1 MNPRQ
6 PKKATFQQLSQAV
19 MPTQLNT
26 ILSDIDTMLASA
38 RQTIDQSLQQSSQ
51 LVDQSRQH
59 LSLIS
64 QALENTASHKQT
76 AESEEQGLTEGAVN
90 TYQDTLIQSQLQQQA
105 DHLEAQNTHMK
116 QVFTEQELAAIKS
129 AEAAQQAMETT
140 LKNMEQQLMQQNQA
154 FEHAVAQPATEQE
167 GE

>member
-1 MNPRQ
+1 MNSTQ
-6 PKKATFQQLSQAV
+6 PKKAAFQQLSQAV

-64 QALENTASHKQT
+64 QALENTASHTHT
-76 AESEEQGLTEGAVN
+76 AESEDQNLAEGTVN
-90 TYQDTLIQSQLQQQA
+90 TYQDDQIQSQLQQQA
-105 DHLEAQNTHMK
+105 EHLEAQNAHMK
-116 QVFTEQELAAIKS
+116 QVFTEQELAAKKS
-129 AEAAQQAMETT
+129 AEAAQQAMEAT

-154 FEHAVAQPATEQE
+154 FEHEVAQPAAESG